1 MDFLPNNIN
10 DYIIEHSEKESE
22 LLTKLNRETHLKE
35 VLPQMISGHPQGLI
49 LKMLS
54 FMIKPKTILEI
65 GTYTGYSAICLA
77 EGLKEE
83 GILHTIDINEELYE
97 RAGYYFN
104 VSGYKNKIIQHL
116 GNAKDIIPNFNCL
129 FDLIFI
135 DADKKS
141 YSMYFDLVIDKLNVG
156 GFIIADNVLWSG
168 RVTEKNK
175 DSDTKA
181 IDIFNKKILEDKRVE
196 VVILAIRD
204 GISLIRRVS

>member
-10 DYIIEHSEKESE
+10 DYIIEHSEKECE

-181 IDIFNKKILEDKRVE
+181 IDIFNKKKLADKRVE

-204 GISLIRRVS
+204 GISLIRKIS

>member
-83 GILHTIDINEELYE
+83 GVLHTIDINEELYE

-181 IDIFNKKILEDKRVE
+181 IDVFNKKILEDKRVE

>member
-10 DYIIEHSEKESE
+10 DYIIEHSEKECE

-181 IDIFNKKILEDKRVE
+181 IDIFNKKILADKRVE

-204 GISLIRRVS
+204 GISLIRKIS